1 MVEDSKVSLGS
12 MQEDAKQGPLQSN
25 SSFHR
30 NTDTGDGVNSLHV
43 FQDDIDFKA
52 VGNNAYSKH
61 CGPQQLIVEIF
72 SGSCRLSKACKK
84 VGFRTTAVDKSSER
98 SENFTIYK
106 CDLTNPAELALLK
119 EYFIAEQ
126 DALFHVHFAPACGTS
141 SRARERPYQRVAQ
154 TPATGTFEK

>member
-43 FQDDIDFKA
+43 FQDDIDIKA
-52 VGNNAYSKH
+52 VGDNAYSRH

-72 SGSCRLSKACKK
+72 RDLVGCQKLARRL
-84 VGFRTTAVDKSSER
+84 VSE
-98 SENFTIYK
+98 SQL
-106 CDLTNPAELALLK
+106 LTSRVKDQKTSPSTNVTSQILQSWHCLK
-119 EYFIAEQ
+119 N
-126 DALFHVHFAPACGTS
+126 TS
-141 SRARERPYQRVAQ
+141 
-154 TPATGTFEK
+154 